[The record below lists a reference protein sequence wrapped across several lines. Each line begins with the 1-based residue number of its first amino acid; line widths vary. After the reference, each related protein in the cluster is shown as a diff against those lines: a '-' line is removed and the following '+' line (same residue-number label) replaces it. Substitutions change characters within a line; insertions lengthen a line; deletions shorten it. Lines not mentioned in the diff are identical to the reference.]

1 MRVLDIVPKD
11 VIIRFELSLG
21 EVQCITKALDY
32 CTIGDS
38 VDDDEAKA
46 LETLNKMFADVSK
59 GLENATI

>member
-21 EVQCITKALDY
+21 EVQCITRALDN

-38 VDDDEAKA
+38 VGDDEAKA
-46 LETLNKMFADVSK
+46 LETLNKMFTDVSK